1 MKAAAPLKV
10 LGRVGLRA
18 KGAVNGGL
26 SGKAASV
33 RQPEGVDEQ
42 ISTLLQS
49 LEVELKQPSAPRH
62 AGRPPKLSPPTS
74 SLPVGHEHATKS
86 TLDRLPPTLAKPRRR
101 AVRKGR
107 GVARARAHR
116 RIRRPL
122 VGDPDAREAVL
133 LIITAVLIG
142 IGVGFAIPLL
152 IQ

>member
-49 LEVELKQPSAPRH
+49 LEVELRQASAPRH

-86 TLDRLPPTLAKPRRR
+86 TLDRLPRTLAKPRRR

-107 GVARARAHR
+107 GVARRHR

-122 VGDPDAREAVL
+122 VGDPGAREAVL